1 MAGTSNQNQAGKR
14 YRIPELIR
22 KNRSYRAFRQSSC
35 VDLQILRDLTDLAR
49 LSPSAMNKQPLKY
62 ALVSDPAAAAKVFPC
77 LAWAG
82 YLPDFDGPEEG
93 KRPAAYIIVLG
104 DTAIRKEFGI
114 DPGIAAQSMLLGAAE
129 RGLGGC
135 IIGSVQKRRLRD
147 SLEIPDSL
155 EILLVIALGE
165 PDERVQLDDAE
176 IGGSIRYWRDEQA
189 VHHVPKR
196 RREEIIVQEF

>member
-1 MAGTSNQNQAGKR
+1 MAEIGDQNQADKR
-14 YRIPELIR
+14 YRISELIR
-22 KNRSYRAFRQSSC
+22 KNRSYRAFRQSSR
-35 VDLQILRDLTDLAR
+35 VDLQVLRELTDLAR

-62 ALVSDPAAAAKVFPC
+62 ALVSDSAAAAAVYPC

-82 YLPDFDGPEEG
+82 YLSDFDGPEEG

-114 DPGIAAQSMLLGAAE
+114 DPGIAAQSILLGAAE

-135 IIGSVQKRRLRD
+135 MIGSLQKGRLRD
-147 SLEIPDSL
+147 SLQIPETL
-155 EILLVIALGE
+155 EILLVIALGVPAE
-165 PDERVQLDDAE
+165 TVQLDDAE
-176 IGGSIRYWRDEQA
+176 PGGSIRYWRDEQA

-196 RREEIIVQEF
+196 RREEIIIQEF